1 MEVPFASV
9 SKASKTYARH
19 FHFENLTQ
27 GPVGLNRKRLTF
39 FKKFKEFSEQKLILH
54 KKEPPIGHM

>member
-27 GPVGLNRKRLTF
+27 GPVGLNREILTF
-39 FKKFKEFSEQKLILH
+39 FQKFKEF
-54 KKEPPIGHM
+54 